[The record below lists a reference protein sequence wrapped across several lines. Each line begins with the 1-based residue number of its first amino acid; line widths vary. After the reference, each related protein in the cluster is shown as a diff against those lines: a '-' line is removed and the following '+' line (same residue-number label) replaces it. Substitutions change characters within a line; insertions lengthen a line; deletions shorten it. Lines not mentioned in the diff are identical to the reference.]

1 MQDRTFVS
9 IETTGINISS
19 DKILREYQSMVS
31 LKKFVNKE
39 DIAKM
44 VIFLLSND
52 AKNISGQVMTIDGNT
67 ERMN

>member
-1 MQDRTFVS
+1 
-9 IETTGINISS
+9 
-19 DKILREYQSMVS
+19 MVS